1 MSHRP
6 IVRKP
11 RTKPA
16 SIAAAPVAALRGP
29 TPDQIRA
36 RAYEI
41 YLARG
46 CAPGSPDMDWRQAE
60 LELRARIALLG
71 KP

>member
-1 MSHRP
+1 MLTTAAQ
-6 IVRKP
+6 KP
-11 RTKPA
+11 RPKKRA
-16 SIAAAPVAALRGP
+16 VSAARVPMAIEP

-41 YLARG
+41 YRARG
-46 CAPGSPDMDWRQAE
+46 GAPGSPDADWRQAE

-71 KP
+71 RP